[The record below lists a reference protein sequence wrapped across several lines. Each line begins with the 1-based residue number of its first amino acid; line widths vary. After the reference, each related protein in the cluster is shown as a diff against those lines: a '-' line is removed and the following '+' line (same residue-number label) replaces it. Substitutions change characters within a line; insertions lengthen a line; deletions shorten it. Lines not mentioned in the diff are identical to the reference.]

1 MTGSEKKNLA
11 AGIREMRSVAI
22 RLTQWADDLEKYAS
36 EGTPSDAS
44 RHLSAAS
51 IGATVHRTDRLF
63 QLTSAPTRIPPPA
76 VVEASPLKG
85 EACSGTASTE
95 PAPTLTEVIT
105 FLPDVCAAGYSGQ
118 VKKLLASFGA
128 DIVSEV
134 PEEKFGELMAKAREL
149 GEAGDGDAG

>member
-51 IGATVHRTDRLF
+51 TEN
-63 QLTSAPTRIPPPA
+63 PPLA

-85 EACSGTASTE
+85 TADSE
-95 PAPTLTEVIT
+95 PAPTLAEVIT
-105 FLPDVCAAGYSGQ
+105 FLTDVCAAGYSGQ
-118 VKKLLASFGA
+118 VKKLLASYGA

>member
-11 AGIREMRSVAI
+11 AGIREMRSVAK
-22 RLTQWADDLEKYAS
+22 RLMQWADDLEKYAS

-63 QLTSAPTRIPPPA
+63 QLTSASTENPPLA

-85 EACSGTASTE
+85 TAESE
-95 PAPTLTEVIT
+95 PAPTLAEVIT
-105 FLPDVCAAGYSGQ
+105 FLTDVCAAGYSGQ
-118 VKKLLASFGA
+118 VKKLLASYGA